1 MMALGDILAA
11 RADNARARGT
21 VEAGTLGTV
30 TVEAL
35 PVREL
40 ERLMRGADGDRAV
53 FYAACRELQGAG
65 AALLRAGKVYRP
77 DQVMALVSDA
87 EAAKAAEA
95 VRALSGWTGM
105 DGGTVQR
112 TDFPAENT
120 AGDSAGAGKAADTGA
135 SSEASDG
142 TASEAAAHGTD
153 TDKKAA
159 FPAVTSD
166 RRTADI
172 GRSRGQRFD
181 CTADGTDEGAGAGE
195 AADTGVSSEASD
207 GTAGEAAAHGTDTD
221 KKAAFPAVTSDG
233 RTADNGRS
241 RGQRFDYTADGTD
254 EGAGGQASREAEIRP
269 AVVQVNAEVRR
280 DAVQK
285 KTADA
290 AFRPDTVREKAGKNA
305 EIRHRSVHGE
315 KAGGQASCEFL
326 AEYGEPLPPDGKT
339 QVLPEKSP
347 DAPQN
352 VGVSDKMDGSL
363 QKTEREFLSERAAP
377 ERGYALGLHESK
389 SEIDGRGGAN
399 LHESESENGA
409 GSGNALHEGE
419 SEIAETLHENK
430 SENDAKGGKTL
441 HESKSE
447 VTGTLHETT
456 SELAERVARELLD
469 GLRRAAWVR

>member
-105 DGGTVQR
+105 DGGTAQR
-112 TDFPAENT
+112 TDFPAGNT
-120 AGDSAGAGKAADTGA
+120 AGDSAGAGK
-135 SSEASDG
+135 
-142 TASEAAAHGTD
+142 
-153 TDKKAA
+153 
-159 FPAVTSD
+159 
-166 RRTADI
+166 
-172 GRSRGQRFD
+172 
-181 CTADGTDEGAGAGE
+181 

-207 GTAGEAAAHGTDTD
+207 GTAGEAAAHGTDTN
-221 KKAAFPAVTSDG
+221 KKAAFPAVTLDG

-241 RGQRFDYTADGTD
+241 GDLRS
-254 EGAGGQASREAEIRP
+254 EGAGGQASHETDKKAEIRP
-269 AVVQVNAEVRR
+269 AVVQENAEVRR
-280 DAVQK
+280 EAVQK

-326 AEYGEPLPPDGKT
+326 AEYGEPLSPDGKT

-389 SEIDGRGGAN
+389 SEINGRGEAN

-419 SEIAETLHENK
+419 SEITKTLHETE
-430 SENDAKGGKTL
+430 SENGAGSGNAL

-447 VTGTLHETT
+447 VTETLHETT

>member
-1 MMALGDILAA
+1 MMALGEILAA

-40 ERLMRGADGDRAV
+40 ERFMRGADGDRAV

-95 VRALSGWTGM
+95 VRALSGWTETETNGK
-105 DGGTVQR
+105 VAEVL
-112 TDFPAENT
+112 PAENT
-120 AGDSAGAGKAADTGA
+120 DGDSAGAGKAADTGA
-135 SSEASDG
+135 
-142 TASEAAAHGTD
+142 
-153 TDKKAA
+153 
-159 FPAVTSD
+159 
-166 RRTADI
+166 
-172 GRSRGQRFD
+172 
-181 CTADGTDEGAGAGE
+181 
-195 AADTGVSSEASD
+195 SSEASD

-241 RGQRFDYTADGTD
+241 RGQRFDHTAGGAD
-254 EGAGGQASREAEIRP
+254 ENAGGQDSHETDKKAEIRP

-285 KTADA
+285 KSADA
-290 AFRPDTVREKAGKNA
+290 AFRPDTVREKAEKNA

-377 ERGYALGLHESK
+377 EDGYALGLHESK

-409 GSGNALHEGE
+409 GSGNTLHEGE
-419 SEIAETLHENK
+419 SEITETLHENK
-430 SENDAKGGKTL
+430 SENDAAGGDPL

-447 VTGTLHETT
+447 VTETLHEST

>member
-105 DGGTVQR
+105 DGGTAQR
-112 TDFPAENT
+112 TDLPAGNT
-120 AGDSAGAGKAADTGA
+120 AGDSAGAGEAADTGA
-135 SSEASDG
+135 SS
-142 TASEAAAHGTD
+142 
-153 TDKKAA
+153 
-159 FPAVTSD
+159 VTSD
-166 RRTADI
+166 RRA
-172 GRSRGQRFD
+172 
-181 CTADGTDEGAGAGE
+181 
-195 AADTGVSSEASD
+195 
-207 GTAGEAAAHGTDTD
+207 
-221 KKAAFPAVTSDG
+221 P
-233 RTADNGRS
+233 DNGRS

-254 EGAGGQASREAEIRP
+254 EGAGGQDSHETDKEAEIRP

-280 DAVQK
+280 EAVQK

-389 SEIDGRGGAN
+389 SEINGRGGAN

-419 SEIAETLHENK
+419 SEITETLHETE
-430 SENDAKGGKTL
+430 SENDAAGGDPL

-447 VTGTLHETT
+447 VTETLHETT

>member
-105 DGGTVQR
+105 DGGTAQR
-112 TDFPAENT
+112 TDLPAEN
-120 AGDSAGAGKAADTGA
+120 ADS
-135 SSEASDG
+135 
-142 TASEAAAHGTD
+142 
-153 TDKKAA
+153 
-159 FPAVTSD
+159 
-166 RRTADI
+166 
-172 GRSRGQRFD
+172 
-181 CTADGTDEGAGAGE
+181 AGAGE
-195 AADTGVSSEASD
+195 AA
-207 GTAGEAAAHGTDTD
+207 
-221 KKAAFPAVTSDG
+221 
-233 RTADNGRS
+233 
-241 RGQRFDYTADGTD
+241 
-254 EGAGGQASREAEIRP
+254 GGQDSHETEIRP

-280 DAVQK
+280 EAVQK
-285 KTADA
+285 KSADA

-389 SEIDGRGGAN
+389 SEINGRGGAN

-419 SEIAETLHENK
+419 SEITE
-430 SENDAKGGKTL
+430 
-441 HESKSE
+441 
-447 VTGTLHETT
+447 TLHETT

>member
-105 DGGTVQR
+105 DGGTAQR
-112 TDFPAENT
+112 TDLPAGN
-120 AGDSAGAGKAADTGA
+120 ADS
-135 SSEASDG
+135 
-142 TASEAAAHGTD
+142 
-153 TDKKAA
+153 
-159 FPAVTSD
+159 
-166 RRTADI
+166 
-172 GRSRGQRFD
+172 
-181 CTADGTDEGAGAGE
+181 AGAGE
-195 AADTGVSSEASD
+195 AADTGASSEASD

-233 RTADNGRS
+233 RAPDNGRS
-241 RGQRFDYTADGTD
+241 RGQRFDHTADGTD
-254 EGAGGQASREAEIRP
+254 EGAGGQDSHETDKKAEIRP

-377 ERGYALGLHESK
+377 EDGYALGLHESK

-419 SEIAETLHENK
+419 SEITE
-430 SENDAKGGKTL
+430 
-441 HESKSE
+441 
-447 VTGTLHETT
+447 TLHETT

>member
-1 MMALGDILAA
+1 M
-11 RADNARARGT
+11 
-21 VEAGTLGTV
+21 
-30 TVEAL
+30 
-35 PVREL
+35 
-40 ERLMRGADGDRAV
+40 

-95 VRALSGWTGM
+95 VCALSGWTGM
-105 DGGTVQR
+105 DGGTAQR
-112 TDFPAENT
+112 TDFPAGNT
-120 AGDSAGAGKAADTGA
+120 AGDSAGAGK
-135 SSEASDG
+135 
-142 TASEAAAHGTD
+142 
-153 TDKKAA
+153 
-159 FPAVTSD
+159 
-166 RRTADI
+166 
-172 GRSRGQRFD
+172 
-181 CTADGTDEGAGAGE
+181 

-207 GTAGEAAAHGTDTD
+207 GTAGEAAAHGTDTN
-221 KKAAFPAVTSDG
+221 KKAAFPAVTLDG

-241 RGQRFDYTADGTD
+241 GDLRSEGAGGAD
-254 EGAGGQASREAEIRP
+254 EKAGGQASHETDKKAEIRP
-269 AVVQVNAEVRR
+269 AVVQENAEVRR
-280 DAVQK
+280 EAVQK

-326 AEYGEPLPPDGKT
+326 AEYGEPLSPDGKT

-389 SEIDGRGGAN
+389 SEINGRDGAS

-409 GSGNALHEGE
+409 GSGNALHE
-419 SEIAETLHENK
+419 
-430 SENDAKGGKTL
+430 
-441 HESKSE
+441 SKSE
-447 VTGTLHETT
+447 VTETLHETT

>member
-105 DGGTVQR
+105 DGGTAQR
-112 TDFPAENT
+112 TDLPAGNT
-120 AGDSAGAGKAADTGA
+120 AGDSAGAGEAADTGA
-135 SSEASDG
+135 
-142 TASEAAAHGTD
+142 
-153 TDKKAA
+153 
-159 FPAVTSD
+159 
-166 RRTADI
+166 
-172 GRSRGQRFD
+172 
-181 CTADGTDEGAGAGE
+181 
-195 AADTGVSSEASD
+195 SSEASD

-241 RGQRFDYTADGTD
+241 GDLRSEGAGGAD
-254 EGAGGQASREAEIRP
+254 EKAGGQASREAEIRP
-269 AVVQVNAEVRR
+269 TVVQVNAKVRR

-419 SEIAETLHENK
+419 SENGVGSGNALHEGESEITETLHETE
-430 SENDAKGGKTL
+430 SEKDAAGGDPL

-447 VTGTLHETT
+447 VTETLHETT

>member
-1 MMALGDILAA
+1 
-11 RADNARARGT
+11 
-21 VEAGTLGTV
+21 
-30 TVEAL
+30 
-35 PVREL
+35 
-40 ERLMRGADGDRAV
+40 MRGADGDRAV

-105 DGGTVQR
+105 DGGTAQR
-112 TDFPAENT
+112 TDFPAEN
-120 AGDSAGAGKAADTGA
+120 ADSAGAGEAADTGA

-142 TASEAAAHGTD
+142 RA
-153 TDKKAA
+153 
-159 FPAVTSD
+159 P
-166 RRTADI
+166 
-172 GRSRGQRFD
+172 
-181 CTADGTDEGAGAGE
+181 
-195 AADTGVSSEASD
+195 
-207 GTAGEAAAHGTDTD
+207 
-221 KKAAFPAVTSDG
+221 
-233 RTADNGRS
+233 DNGRS
-241 RGQRFDYTADGTD
+241 RGQRFDHTADGTD
-254 EGAGGQASREAEIRP
+254 ESAGGQDSHEMDKEAEIRP

-280 DAVQK
+280 EAVQK

-377 ERGYALGLHESK
+377 EDGYALGLHESKSEINGQDGASLHEITSEDDAKGGKALHESK

-409 GSGNALHEGE
+409 GSGNTLHEGE
-419 SEIAETLHENK
+419 SEITE
-430 SENDAKGGKTL
+430 
-441 HESKSE
+441 
-447 VTGTLHETT
+447 TLHETT
-456 SELAERVARELLD
+456 TELAERVARELLD

>member
-40 ERLMRGADGDRAV
+40 ERLMHGADGDRAV

-105 DGGTVQR
+105 DGGTAQR
-112 TDFPAENT
+112 TDFPAEN
-120 AGDSAGAGKAADTGA
+120 ADSAGAGEAADTGA
-135 SSEASDG
+135 SSEA
-142 TASEAAAHGTD
+142 
-153 TDKKAA
+153 
-159 FPAVTSD
+159 
-166 RRTADI
+166 
-172 GRSRGQRFD
+172 
-181 CTADGTDEGAGAGE
+181 
-195 AADTGVSSEASD
+195 
-207 GTAGEAAAHGTDTD
+207 
-221 KKAAFPAVTSDG
+221 SDG

-254 EGAGGQASREAEIRP
+254 EGAGGQDSYEADKEAEIRP

-285 KTADA
+285 KSARA
-290 AFRPDTVREKAGKNA
+290 SFRPDTVREKAEKNA

-377 ERGYALGLHESK
+377 EDGYALGLHESK

-399 LHESESENGA
+399 LHESESENGV

-419 SEIAETLHENK
+419 SEITKTLHENK
-430 SENDAKGGKTL
+430 SENDAASGESL

-447 VTGTLHETT
+447 VTETLHETT

>member
-21 VEAGTLGTV
+21 VV

-105 DGGTVQR
+105 DGGTAQR
-112 TDFPAENT
+112 TDLPAGNT
-120 AGDSAGAGKAADTGA
+120 AGDSAGAGEAADTGA
-135 SSEASDG
+135 
-142 TASEAAAHGTD
+142 
-153 TDKKAA
+153 
-159 FPAVTSD
+159 
-166 RRTADI
+166 
-172 GRSRGQRFD
+172 
-181 CTADGTDEGAGAGE
+181 
-195 AADTGVSSEASD
+195 SSEASD

-241 RGQRFDYTADGTD
+241 GDLRSEGAGGAD
-254 EGAGGQASREAEIRP
+254 ENAGGQASREADGAEIRP

-280 DAVQK
+280 EAVQK

-290 AFRPDTVREKAGKNA
+290 AFRPDTVREKAGKKA

-377 ERGYALGLHESK
+377 EDGYALGLHESK
-389 SEIDGRGGAN
+389 
-399 LHESESENGA
+399 SENGA
-409 GSGNALHEGE
+409 GSGNALHETE
-419 SEIAETLHENK
+419 SEITETLHENK
-430 SENDAKGGKTL
+430 SENDAAGGNPL

-447 VTGTLHETT
+447 VSETLHETT

>member
-105 DGGTVQR
+105 DGGTAQR
-112 TDFPAENT
+112 TDLPAENT
-120 AGDSAGAGKAADTGA
+120 AGDSAGAG
-135 SSEASDG
+135 EA
-142 TASEAAAHGTD
+142 
-153 TDKKAA
+153 
-159 FPAVTSD
+159 
-166 RRTADI
+166 
-172 GRSRGQRFD
+172 
-181 CTADGTDEGAGAGE
+181 
-195 AADTGVSSEASD
+195 
-207 GTAGEAAAHGTDTD
+207 
-221 KKAAFPAVTSDG
+221 
-233 RTADNGRS
+233 
-241 RGQRFDYTADGTD
+241 
-254 EGAGGQASREAEIRP
+254 AGGQDSHETDKEAEIRP

-326 AEYGEPLPPDGKT
+326 AEYGEPLLPDGKT

-419 SEIAETLHENK
+419 SEITKTLHETE
-430 SENDAKGGKTL
+430 SENGAGSGNAL

-447 VTGTLHETT
+447 VTETLHETT

>member
-35 PVREL
+35 PVCEL

-105 DGGTVQR
+105 DGGTAQR
-112 TDFPAENT
+112 TDFPSEN
-120 AGDSAGAGKAADTGA
+120 ADSAGADEAADTGA

-142 TASEAAAHGTD
+142 TADEAAAHGTD

-159 FPAVTSD
+159 FPAVTLD
-166 RRTADI
+166 RRA
-172 GRSRGQRFD
+172 
-181 CTADGTDEGAGAGE
+181 
-195 AADTGVSSEASD
+195 
-207 GTAGEAAAHGTDTD
+207 
-221 KKAAFPAVTSDG
+221 P
-233 RTADNGRS
+233 DNGRS
-241 RGQRFDYTADGTD
+241 RGQRFDHTADGTD
-254 EGAGGQASREAEIRP
+254 EGAGGQDSHETDKEAEIRP

-280 DAVQK
+280 EAVQK
-285 KTADA
+285 KMADA
-290 AFRPDTVREKAGKNA
+290 AFRPDTVREKAGKNT

-363 QKTEREFLSERAAP
+363 QKTEREFLAERAAP
-377 ERGYALGLHESK
+377 EDGYALGLHESK
-389 SEIDGRGGAN
+389 SEINGQDGAS

-419 SEIAETLHENK
+419 SEITETLHENK
-430 SENDAKGGKTL
+430 SENDAAGGDPL

-447 VTGTLHETT
+447 VTETLHETT
-456 SELAERVARELLD
+456 AELAERVARELLD

>member
-40 ERLMRGADGDRAV
+40 ERFMRGADGDRAV

-95 VRALSGWTGM
+95 VRALSGWTETETNGK
-105 DGGTVQR
+105 VAEVL
-112 TDFPAENT
+112 PAENT
-120 AGDSAGAGKAADTGA
+120 DGDS
-135 SSEASDG
+135 
-142 TASEAAAHGTD
+142 
-153 TDKKAA
+153 
-159 FPAVTSD
+159 
-166 RRTADI
+166 
-172 GRSRGQRFD
+172 
-181 CTADGTDEGAGAGE
+181 AGAGE
-195 AADTGVSSEASD
+195 AADTGASSEASD
-207 GTAGEAAAHGTDTD
+207 GTAGEAAAHGADTD
-221 KKAAFPAVTSDG
+221 KKAALPAVTSD
-233 RTADNGRS
+233 RRAPDNGRS
-241 RGQRFDYTADGTD
+241 GDLRSEGAGGAD
-254 EGAGGQASREAEIRP
+254 ENAGGQASREADKKAEIRP

-280 DAVQK
+280 EAVQK

-352 VGVSDKMDGSL
+352 VGVSDEMDGSL

-377 ERGYALGLHESK
+377 EDGYALGLHESK
-389 SEIDGRGGAN
+389 SEIDGRGGVN

-419 SEIAETLHENK
+419 SEITETLHENK
-430 SENDAKGGKTL
+430 SENDAAGGDPL

-447 VTGTLHETT
+447 VTETLHETT

>member
-87 EAAKAAEA
+87 EAAKAAEV
-95 VRALSGWTGM
+95 VRALSGWTETETNGK
-105 DGGTVQR
+105 VAEVL
-112 TDFPAENT
+112 PAENT
-120 AGDSAGAGKAADTGA
+120 DGDS
-135 SSEASDG
+135 
-142 TASEAAAHGTD
+142 
-153 TDKKAA
+153 
-159 FPAVTSD
+159 
-166 RRTADI
+166 
-172 GRSRGQRFD
+172 
-181 CTADGTDEGAGAGE
+181 AGAGE
-195 AADTGVSSEASD
+195 AADTGASSEASD
-207 GTAGEAAAHGTDTD
+207 GTAGEAAAHGTD

-241 RGQRFDYTADGTD
+241 GDLRSEGAGGAD
-254 EGAGGQASREAEIRP
+254 EGAGGQDSHETDKKAEIRP
-269 AVVQVNAEVRR
+269 AVVQEKTEVRR
-280 DAVQK
+280 EAVQK

-363 QKTEREFLSERAAP
+363 QKTERDFLSERAAP
-377 ERGYALGLHESK
+377 EDGYALGLHESK

-419 SEIAETLHENK
+419 SEITETLHENK
-430 SENDAKGGKTL
+430 SENDAAGGDPL

-447 VTGTLHETT
+447 VTETLHETT

>member
-53 FYAACRELQGAG
+53 FYAACRELQGTG

-95 VRALSGWTGM
+95 VRALSGWTETETNGK
-105 DGGTVQR
+105 VAEVL
-112 TDFPAENT
+112 PAENT
-120 AGDSAGAGKAADTGA
+120 DGDS
-135 SSEASDG
+135 
-142 TASEAAAHGTD
+142 
-153 TDKKAA
+153 
-159 FPAVTSD
+159 
-166 RRTADI
+166 
-172 GRSRGQRFD
+172 
-181 CTADGTDEGAGAGE
+181 AGAGE
-195 AADTGVSSEASD
+195 AADTGASSETSD

-241 RGQRFDYTADGTD
+241 RGQRFDHTADGTD
-254 EGAGGQASREAEIRP
+254 EGAGGHDSHETDKKAEIRP

-280 DAVQK
+280 EAVQK

-290 AFRPDTVREKAGKNA
+290 AIRPDTVREKAEKNA

-326 AEYGEPLPPDGKT
+326 AEYGEPLPLDGKT

-363 QKTEREFLSERAAP
+363 QKTERDFLSERAAP
-377 ERGYALGLHESK
+377 EDGYALGLHESK

-419 SEIAETLHENK
+419 SEITEP
-430 SENDAKGGKTL
+430 
-441 HESKSE
+441 
-447 VTGTLHETT
+447 LHETT

>member
-11 RADNARARGT
+11 RADNARARG
-21 VEAGTLGTV
+21 

-105 DGGTVQR
+105 DGGTAQR
-112 TDFPAENT
+112 TDLPAEN
-120 AGDSAGAGKAADTGA
+120 ADS
-135 SSEASDG
+135 
-142 TASEAAAHGTD
+142 
-153 TDKKAA
+153 
-159 FPAVTSD
+159 
-166 RRTADI
+166 
-172 GRSRGQRFD
+172 
-181 CTADGTDEGAGAGE
+181 AGAGE
-195 AADTGVSSEASD
+195 AADTGASSEASD

-241 RGQRFDYTADGTD
+241 RGQRFDHTADGTD
-254 EGAGGQASREAEIRP
+254 EGAGGQDSHETDKKAEIRP

-305 EIRHRSVHGE
+305 EIRHRSVHGK

-377 ERGYALGLHESK
+377 EDGYALGLHESK

-409 GSGNALHEGE
+409 GSGNTLHETE
-419 SEIAETLHENK
+419 SEITETLHETE
-430 SENDAKGGKTL
+430 SESDAAGGDPL

-447 VTGTLHETT
+447 VTETLHETR

>member
-105 DGGTVQR
+105 DGGTAQR
-112 TDFPAENT
+112 TDLPAGNT
-120 AGDSAGAGKAADTGA
+120 AGDSAGAGEAADTGA
-135 SSEASDG
+135 
-142 TASEAAAHGTD
+142 
-153 TDKKAA
+153 
-159 FPAVTSD
+159 
-166 RRTADI
+166 
-172 GRSRGQRFD
+172 
-181 CTADGTDEGAGAGE
+181 
-195 AADTGVSSEASD
+195 SSEASD

-241 RGQRFDYTADGTD
+241 GDLRSEGAGGAD
-254 EGAGGQASREAEIRP
+254 ENAGGQASREADGAEIRP

-280 DAVQK
+280 EAVQK

-290 AFRPDTVREKAGKNA
+290 AFRPDTVREKAGKKA

-326 AEYGEPLPPDGKT
+326 AEYGEPFPPDGKT

-352 VGVSDKMDGSL
+352 VGVSDKMAGSL

-377 ERGYALGLHESK
+377 EDGYALGLHESK
-389 SEIDGRGGAN
+389 
-399 LHESESENGA
+399 SENGA
-409 GSGNALHEGE
+409 GSGNALHETE
-419 SEIAETLHENK
+419 SEITETLHENK
-430 SENDAKGGKTL
+430 SENDAAGGNPL

-447 VTGTLHETT
+447 VSETLHETT

>member
-1 MMALGDILAA
+1 MMALGEILAA

-21 VEAGTLGTV
+21 VEAGRLGTV

-53 FYAACRELQGAG
+53 FYAACRELQGSG

-95 VRALSGWTGM
+95 VRALSGWTETETNGK
-105 DGGTVQR
+105 VAEVL
-112 TDFPAENT
+112 PAENT
-120 AGDSAGAGKAADTGA
+120 DGDS
-135 SSEASDG
+135 
-142 TASEAAAHGTD
+142 
-153 TDKKAA
+153 
-159 FPAVTSD
+159 
-166 RRTADI
+166 
-172 GRSRGQRFD
+172 
-181 CTADGTDEGAGAGE
+181 AGAGE
-195 AADTGVSSEASD
+195 AADTSASSEASD

-233 RTADNGRS
+233 RTADNGRP
-241 RGQRFDYTADGTD
+241 RGQRFDHTADGTD
-254 EGAGGQASREAEIRP
+254 EGAGGQDSHETDRKAEIRP

-290 AFRPDTVREKAGKNA
+290 AFRPDTVREKAEKNA

-326 AEYGEPLPPDGKT
+326 AEYGEPLPLDGKT

-377 ERGYALGLHESK
+377 EDGYALGLHESK

-409 GSGNALHEGE
+409 GSGNALHEGA
-419 SEIAETLHENK
+419 SEITKTLHETE
-430 SENDAKGGKTL
+430 SENDAAGGDPL

-447 VTGTLHETT
+447 ITEMLHETT

>member
-1 MMALGDILAA
+1 MMALGEILAA

-95 VRALSGWTGM
+95 VRALSGWTETETNGK
-105 DGGTVQR
+105 VAEVL
-112 TDFPAENT
+112 PAEDT
-120 AGDSAGAGKAADTGA
+120 DGDS
-135 SSEASDG
+135 
-142 TASEAAAHGTD
+142 
-153 TDKKAA
+153 
-159 FPAVTSD
+159 
-166 RRTADI
+166 
-172 GRSRGQRFD
+172 
-181 CTADGTDEGAGAGE
+181 AGAGE
-195 AADTGVSSEASD
+195 AADTGASSEASD
-207 GTAGEAAAHGTDTD
+207 GTAGEAAAHGADTD

-233 RTADNGRS
+233 HTADNGRS
-241 RGQRFDYTADGTD
+241 RGQRFDYTSDGTD
-254 EGAGGQASREAEIRP
+254 EGAGGQDSHETEIRP

-377 ERGYALGLHESK
+377 EDGYALSLHESK

-419 SEIAETLHENK
+419 SEITETLHENK
-430 SENDAKGGKTL
+430 SENDAAGGDPL

-447 VTGTLHETT
+447 VTETLHETT

>member
-95 VRALSGWTGM
+95 VRALSGWTETETNGK
-105 DGGTVQR
+105 VAEVL
-112 TDFPAENT
+112 PAENT
-120 AGDSAGAGKAADTGA
+120 DGDS
-135 SSEASDG
+135 
-142 TASEAAAHGTD
+142 
-153 TDKKAA
+153 
-159 FPAVTSD
+159 
-166 RRTADI
+166 
-172 GRSRGQRFD
+172 
-181 CTADGTDEGAGAGE
+181 AGAGE
-195 AADTGVSSEASD
+195 AADTGASSEASD

-233 RTADNGRS
+233 GTADNGRS
-241 RGQRFDYTADGTD
+241 GDLRS
-254 EGAGGQASREAEIRP
+254 EGAGGADENAGGQDSHETDKKAEIRP

-280 DAVQK
+280 EAVQK

-290 AFRPDTVREKAGKNA
+290 AFRPDTVREKTADAAIRPDTVREKAGKNA

-377 ERGYALGLHESK
+377 EDGYALGLHESK

-419 SEIAETLHENK
+419 SEITETLHETE
-430 SENDAKGGKTL
+430 SENDATGGDPL

-447 VTGTLHETT
+447 VTETLHETT

>member
-105 DGGTVQR
+105 DGGTAQR
-112 TDFPAENT
+112 TDLPAGNT
-120 AGDSAGAGKAADTGA
+120 AGDSAGAGEAADTGA
-135 SSEASDG
+135 
-142 TASEAAAHGTD
+142 
-153 TDKKAA
+153 
-159 FPAVTSD
+159 
-166 RRTADI
+166 
-172 GRSRGQRFD
+172 
-181 CTADGTDEGAGAGE
+181 
-195 AADTGVSSEASD
+195 SSEASD

-241 RGQRFDYTADGTD
+241 GDLRSEGAGGAD
-254 EGAGGQASREAEIRP
+254 ENAGGQASREADGAEIRP

-280 DAVQK
+280 EAVQK

-290 AFRPDTVREKAGKNA
+290 AFRPDTVREKAGKKA

-377 ERGYALGLHESK
+377 EDGYALGLHESK
-389 SEIDGRGGAN
+389 
-399 LHESESENGA
+399 SENGA
-409 GSGNALHEGE
+409 GSGNALHETE
-419 SEIAETLHENK
+419 SEITETLHENK
-430 SENDAKGGKTL
+430 SENDAAGGNPLHENKSENDAAGGNPL

-447 VTGTLHETT
+447 VSETLHETT

>member
-30 TVEAL
+30 TIEAL

-95 VRALSGWTGM
+95 VRALSGWTETETNGK
-105 DGGTVQR
+105 VAEVS
-112 TDFPAENT
+112 PAENT
-120 AGDSAGAGKAADTGA
+120 DGDSAGAGEGADTDA
-135 SSEASDG
+135 
-142 TASEAAAHGTD
+142 
-153 TDKKAA
+153 
-159 FPAVTSD
+159 
-166 RRTADI
+166 
-172 GRSRGQRFD
+172 
-181 CTADGTDEGAGAGE
+181 
-195 AADTGVSSEASD
+195 SSEASD

-233 RTADNGRS
+233 H
-241 RGQRFDYTADGTD
+241 TADGTD
-254 EGAGGQASREAEIRP
+254 EGAGGQDSHETDKEAEIRP

-285 KTADA
+285 KSADA

-399 LHESESENGA
+399 LHEGESENGA

-419 SEIAETLHENK
+419 SEITE
-430 SENDAKGGKTL
+430 
-441 HESKSE
+441 
-447 VTGTLHETT
+447 TLHETT

>member
-95 VRALSGWTGM
+95 VCALSGWTGM
-105 DGGTVQR
+105 DGGTAQR
-112 TDFPAENT
+112 TDLPAGNT
-120 AGDSAGAGKAADTGA
+120 AGDSAGAGEAADTGA

-142 TASEAAAHGTD
+142 TA
-153 TDKKAA
+153 
-159 FPAVTSD
+159 
-166 RRTADI
+166 
-172 GRSRGQRFD
+172 
-181 CTADGTDEGAGAGE
+181 GE
-195 AADTGVSSEASD
+195 AV
-207 GTAGEAAAHGTDTD
+207 AHGTDTD

-233 RTADNGRS
+233 HTADNGRS

-254 EGAGGQASREAEIRP
+254 EGAGGQDSHETDKEAEIRP

-280 DAVQK
+280 EAVQK

-290 AFRPDTVREKAGKNA
+290 AFRPDTVREKAEKNA

-389 SEIDGRGGAN
+389 SEINGRDGAS

-419 SEIAETLHENK
+419 SEIKETLHETE
-430 SENDAKGGKTL
+430 SENDATGGNPL

-447 VTGTLHETT
+447 VTETLHETT

>member
-1 MMALGDILAA
+1 MMALGEILAA

-105 DGGTVQR
+105 DGGTAQR
-112 TDFPAENT
+112 TDLPAGNT
-120 AGDSAGAGKAADTGA
+120 AGDSAGAGEAADTGA

-142 TASEAAAHGTD
+142 RA
-153 TDKKAA
+153 
-159 FPAVTSD
+159 P
-166 RRTADI
+166 
-172 GRSRGQRFD
+172 
-181 CTADGTDEGAGAGE
+181 
-195 AADTGVSSEASD
+195 
-207 GTAGEAAAHGTDTD
+207 
-221 KKAAFPAVTSDG
+221 
-233 RTADNGRS
+233 DNGRS
-241 RGQRFDYTADGTD
+241 RGQRFDHTADGTD
-254 EGAGGQASREAEIRP
+254 EGAGGQDSHETDKKVEIRP

-285 KTADA
+285 KSADA

-377 ERGYALGLHESK
+377 EDGYALGLHESK

-419 SEIAETLHENK
+419 SEITETLHESK
-430 SENDAKGGKTL
+430 SENDAAGGDPL

-447 VTGTLHETT
+447 VTETLHETT

>member
-21 VEAGTLGTV
+21 VTLDALSTV
-30 TVEAL
+30 ALEAL
-35 PVREL
+35 PPRAL

-105 DGGTVQR
+105 DGGTAQR
-112 TDFPAENT
+112 TDFPAEN
-120 AGDSAGAGKAADTGA
+120 ADS
-135 SSEASDG
+135 
-142 TASEAAAHGTD
+142 
-153 TDKKAA
+153 
-159 FPAVTSD
+159 
-166 RRTADI
+166 
-172 GRSRGQRFD
+172 
-181 CTADGTDEGAGAGE
+181 AGAGE
-195 AADTGVSSEASD
+195 AADTGASSEASD

-221 KKAAFPAVTSDG
+221 KKAAFPAVTPD
-233 RTADNGRS
+233 RRAPDNGRS

-254 EGAGGQASREAEIRP
+254 EGAGGQDSHETDKEAEIRP

-280 DAVQK
+280 EAVQK

-377 ERGYALGLHESK
+377 EDGYALGLHESK

-419 SEIAETLHENK
+419 SENMETLHENK
-430 SENDAKGGKTL
+430 SENDAAGGDPL

-447 VTGTLHETT
+447 VTETLHETT

>member
-95 VRALSGWTGM
+95 VRALSGWTETETNGK
-105 DGGTVQR
+105 VAEVL
-112 TDFPAENT
+112 PAENT
-120 AGDSAGAGKAADTGA
+120 DGDS
-135 SSEASDG
+135 
-142 TASEAAAHGTD
+142 
-153 TDKKAA
+153 
-159 FPAVTSD
+159 
-166 RRTADI
+166 
-172 GRSRGQRFD
+172 
-181 CTADGTDEGAGAGE
+181 AGAGE
-195 AADTGVSSEASD
+195 AADTSASSEASD

-241 RGQRFDYTADGTD
+241 RGQRFDHTADGTD
-254 EGAGGQASREAEIRP
+254 EGAGGQDSHETDRKAEIRP

-290 AFRPDTVREKAGKNA
+290 AFRPDTVREKAEKNA

-326 AEYGEPLPPDGKT
+326 AEYGEPLPLDGKT

-377 ERGYALGLHESK
+377 EDGYALGLHESK

-409 GSGNALHEGE
+409 GSGNALHEGA
-419 SEIAETLHENK
+419 SEITKTLHETE
-430 SENDAKGGKTL
+430 SENDAAGGDPL

-447 VTGTLHETT
+447 ITEMLHETT

>member
-95 VRALSGWTGM
+95 VRALSGWTETETNGK
-105 DGGTVQR
+105 VAEVL
-112 TDFPAENT
+112 PAENT
-120 AGDSAGAGKAADTGA
+120 DGDSAGAGKAADTGA
-135 SSEASDG
+135 
-142 TASEAAAHGTD
+142 
-153 TDKKAA
+153 
-159 FPAVTSD
+159 
-166 RRTADI
+166 
-172 GRSRGQRFD
+172 
-181 CTADGTDEGAGAGE
+181 
-195 AADTGVSSEASD
+195 SSEASD

-241 RGQRFDYTADGTD
+241 GDLRSEGAGGAD
-254 EGAGGQASREAEIRP
+254 EGAGGQDSHETDKEAEIRP

-280 DAVQK
+280 EAVQK

-290 AFRPDTVREKAGKNA
+290 AFRSDTVREKAGKNA

-363 QKTEREFLSERAAP
+363 QKTERDFLSERAAP

-419 SEIAETLHENK
+419 SEITE
-430 SENDAKGGKTL
+430 
-441 HESKSE
+441 
-447 VTGTLHETT
+447 TLHETT

>member
-105 DGGTVQR
+105 DGGTAQR
-112 TDFPAENT
+112 TDLPAEN
-120 AGDSAGAGKAADTGA
+120 ADS
-135 SSEASDG
+135 
-142 TASEAAAHGTD
+142 
-153 TDKKAA
+153 
-159 FPAVTSD
+159 
-166 RRTADI
+166 
-172 GRSRGQRFD
+172 
-181 CTADGTDEGAGAGE
+181 AGAGE
-195 AADTGVSSEASD
+195 AA
-207 GTAGEAAAHGTDTD
+207 
-221 KKAAFPAVTSDG
+221 
-233 RTADNGRS
+233 
-241 RGQRFDYTADGTD
+241 
-254 EGAGGQASREAEIRP
+254 GGQDSHETEIRP

-285 KTADA
+285 KSADA
-290 AFRPDTVREKAGKNA
+290 AFRPDTVREKAEKNA

-389 SEIDGRGGAN
+389 SEINGRGGAN

-419 SEIAETLHENK
+419 SEITE
-430 SENDAKGGKTL
+430 
-441 HESKSE
+441 
-447 VTGTLHETT
+447 TLHETT

>member
-1 MMALGDILAA
+1 M
-11 RADNARARGT
+11 
-21 VEAGTLGTV
+21 
-30 TVEAL
+30 
-35 PVREL
+35 
-40 ERLMRGADGDRAV
+40 

-95 VRALSGWTGM
+95 VRALSGWTARAGERGEKAA
-105 DGGTVQR
+105 DGL
-112 TDFPAENT
+112 PAERT
-120 AGDSAGAGKAADTGA
+120 VRGSAGADMDADTGA
-135 SSEASDG
+135 EQLDR
-142 TASEAAAHGTD
+142 D
-153 TDKKAA
+153 TDKAA
-159 FPAVTSD
+159 PVGAASPAE
-166 RRTADI
+166 AE
-172 GRSRGQRFD
+172 
-181 CTADGTDEGAGAGE
+181 GTE
-195 AADTGVSSEASD
+195 
-207 GTAGEAAAHGTDTD
+207 TD
-221 KKAAFPAVTSDG
+221 K
-233 RTADNGRS
+233 RTL
-241 RGQRFDYTADGTD
+241 GQV
-254 EGAGGQASREAEIRP
+254 SRETEVRPEGVQMAEKVRP
-269 AVVQVNAEVRR
+269 DAVQVNAEVRR

-290 AFRPDTVREKAGKNA
+290 AIRPDTVREKAGKNA

-377 ERGYALGLHESK
+377 EDGYALGLHESK

-419 SEIAETLHENK
+419 SEITETLHETE
-430 SENDAKGGKTL
+430 SENDATGGDPL

-447 VTGTLHETT
+447 VTETLHETT

>member
-65 AALLRAGKVYRP
+65 AALLHAGKVYRP

-95 VRALSGWTGM
+95 VRALSGWTETETNGK
-105 DGGTVQR
+105 VAEVL
-112 TDFPAENT
+112 PAGNT
-120 AGDSAGAGKAADTGA
+120 AGDS
-135 SSEASDG
+135 
-142 TASEAAAHGTD
+142 
-153 TDKKAA
+153 
-159 FPAVTSD
+159 V
-166 RRTADI
+166 
-172 GRSRGQRFD
+172 
-181 CTADGTDEGAGAGE
+181 GAGE
-195 AADTGVSSEASD
+195 AADTGASSEASD

-233 RTADNGRS
+233 HTADNGWS

-254 EGAGGQASREAEIRP
+254 EGAGGQDSHETDKEAEIRP
-269 AVVQVNAEVRR
+269 AVVQINAKVRR

-377 ERGYALGLHESK
+377 EDGYALGLHESK

-419 SEIAETLHENK
+419 SEITETLHENK
-430 SENDAKGGKTL
+430 SENDAAGGDPL

-447 VTGTLHETT
+447 VTETLHETT

>member
-105 DGGTVQR
+105 DGGTAQR
-112 TDFPAENT
+112 TDLPAGNT
-120 AGDSAGAGKAADTGA
+120 AGDSAGAGEAADTGA
-135 SSEASDG
+135 
-142 TASEAAAHGTD
+142 
-153 TDKKAA
+153 
-159 FPAVTSD
+159 
-166 RRTADI
+166 
-172 GRSRGQRFD
+172 
-181 CTADGTDEGAGAGE
+181 
-195 AADTGVSSEASD
+195 SSEASD

-221 KKAAFPAVTSDG
+221 KKAAFPAVTLDG

-241 RGQRFDYTADGTD
+241 GDLRSEGAGGAD
-254 EGAGGQASREAEIRP
+254 ENAGGQASREADGAEIRP

-280 DAVQK
+280 EAVQK

-377 ERGYALGLHESK
+377 EDGYALGLHESK
-389 SEIDGRGGAN
+389 
-399 LHESESENGA
+399 SENGA
-409 GSGNALHEGE
+409 GSGNALHETE
-419 SEIAETLHENK
+419 SEITETLHENK
-430 SENDAKGGKTL
+430 SENDAAGGNPL

-447 VTGTLHETT
+447 VSETLHETT

>member
-105 DGGTVQR
+105 DGGAAQR
-112 TDFPAENT
+112 TDLPAGNT
-120 AGDSAGAGKAADTGA
+120 AGDSAGAGEAADTGA
-135 SSEASDG
+135 SSEASDR
-142 TASEAAAHGTD
+142 H
-153 TDKKAA
+153 
-159 FPAVTSD
+159 
-166 RRTADI
+166 
-172 GRSRGQRFD
+172 
-181 CTADGTDEGAGAGE
+181 
-195 AADTGVSSEASD
+195 
-207 GTAGEAAAHGTDTD
+207 
-221 KKAAFPAVTSDG
+221 
-233 RTADNGRS
+233 TADNGRS
-241 RGQRFDYTADGTD
+241 RGQRFDHTADGTD

-269 AVVQVNAEVRR
+269 AVVQENAEVRR
-280 DAVQK
+280 EAVQK

-363 QKTEREFLSERAAP
+363 QKMEREFLSEHAAP

-419 SEIAETLHENK
+419 SEITETLHENK
-430 SENDAKGGKTL
+430 SENDAAGGDPL

-447 VTGTLHETT
+447 VTETLHETT

>member
-105 DGGTVQR
+105 DGGTAQR
-112 TDFPAENT
+112 TDFPAGNT
-120 AGDSAGAGKAADTGA
+120 AGDSAGAGEAADTGA
-135 SSEASDG
+135 
-142 TASEAAAHGTD
+142 
-153 TDKKAA
+153 
-159 FPAVTSD
+159 
-166 RRTADI
+166 
-172 GRSRGQRFD
+172 
-181 CTADGTDEGAGAGE
+181 
-195 AADTGVSSEASD
+195 SSEASD

-221 KKAAFPAVTSDG
+221 KKAAFPAVTSDR

-254 EGAGGQASREAEIRP
+254 EGAGGQDSHETDKKAEIRP
-269 AVVQVNAEVRR
+269 AVVQINAEVRR

-326 AEYGEPLPPDGKT
+326 TEYGEPLPPDGKT

-419 SEIAETLHENK
+419 SEITETLHETE
-430 SENDAKGGKTL
+430 SENDAAGGDPL

-447 VTGTLHETT
+447 VTEALHETT

>member
-35 PVREL
+35 PAREL

-95 VRALSGWTGM
+95 VRALSGWTVRAGETGAETA
-105 DGGTVQR
+105 DAL
-112 TDFPAENT
+112 PAERT
-120 AGDSAGAGKAADTGA
+120 VRGSADTGA

-142 TASEAAAHGTD
+142 TA
-153 TDKKAA
+153 
-159 FPAVTSD
+159 
-166 RRTADI
+166 
-172 GRSRGQRFD
+172 
-181 CTADGTDEGAGAGE
+181 GE
-195 AADTGVSSEASD
+195 V
-207 GTAGEAAAHGTDTD
+207 AAHGTDTD

-241 RGQRFDYTADGTD
+241 RGQRFDHTADGTD
-254 EGAGGQASREAEIRP
+254 KGAGGQDSHETEIRP
-269 AVVQVNAEVRR
+269 AVVQENAEVRR
-280 DAVQK
+280 EAVQK

-419 SEIAETLHENK
+419 SEITETLHENK
-430 SENDAKGGKTL
+430 SENDAAGGDPL

-447 VTGTLHETT
+447 VTETLHETT